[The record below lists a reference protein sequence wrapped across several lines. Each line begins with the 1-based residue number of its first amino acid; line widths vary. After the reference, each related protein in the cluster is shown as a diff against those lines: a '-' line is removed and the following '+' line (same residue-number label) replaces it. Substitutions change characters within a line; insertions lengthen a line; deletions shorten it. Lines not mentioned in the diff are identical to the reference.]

1 MNPSSTVRC
10 WRNRALGLLSLTLIL
25 PLVHHNSSSALTNS
39 QGETETCS
47 QARVDRF
54 RSIGA
59 FSYLHPQSDLIA
71 TAAIAVKNP
80 RRIEVRWQL
89 YQGDAFWMRD
99 LQAYETQE
107 FAVRYIPSAAEFVGD
122 RFLAVA
128 GCLGESNVIELWEL
142 SIPKIELDPAT
153 GNMRL
158 TPGTRKSVRMLYRS
172 SASTEEGQR
181 GFARRMIWN
190 RGKPRALFCLFAD
203 ARDVFELTWPASL
216 ELGTTTVIASK
227 AEYPELATNNYD
239 TVSGGEHLA
248 EGFVYKLTR
257 AGALD
262 LTPALVLID
271 SDRDGAI
278 DVISALDAQGFDA
291 LELRDA
297 SRWAEISGLDT
308 PW

>member
-1 MNPSSTVRC
+1 MNPSSTVRS

-71 TAAIAVKNP
+71 TANIEGKNQ
-80 RRIEVRWQL
+80 RQVQVHWKL

-99 LQAYETQE
+99 LQAFETQE

-216 ELGTTTVIASK
+216 ELGATTVIASK
-227 AEYPELATNNYD
+227 SEYAELTTNDYD
-239 TVSGGEHLA
+239 SVHGGEHLA
-248 EGFVYKLTR
+248 EGYVYQLAR
-257 AGALD
+257 SGALD
-262 LTPALVLID
+262 LTPALVMID
-271 SDRDGAI
+271 SNRDGEVDI
-278 DVISALDAQGFDA
+278 ITALDAEGFDA
-291 LELRDA
+291 LELRDI
-297 SRWAEISGLDT
+297 SRWSEYAGLDT